1 MKEVNK
7 SVTKADGLGLIM
19 GAPAY
24 TNDLAM
30 NNALVIKVLRSPH
43 HFAKIIDINTEKAF
57 NMPGVECVL
66 TYKDVPRNIVTRA
79 GQGYPEPSPH
89 DKFILD
95 EYVRYIGDEVAVV
108 AAITEKIAL
117 QALELIEVEYEV
129 LEPVLDFENAENNT
143 SMVHPEPE
151 CHSMFPMG
159 FEPAKNIACTY
170 EMNVGNIQEA
180 LRKCDVVVKGK
191 YYTKAQAHVAMEPQS
206 SFAHIDIQGRLNI
219 ISSTQTPFHMRRII
233 AEAFGMTAGKIR
245 VIKPRVGGAYGGK
258 QAIHG
263 EFLVAAVTLKTRKP
277 SKLIYTRKE
286 VFEATYCR
294 HAMRLD
300 VTLGSDKD
308 GNLKAIDMQ
317 ILSDTGAYGEHA
329 LTVFMVA
336 ASKTLPLYNKVDS
349 VHFSG
354 KVMYTNHTPAG
365 AFRGYGAVQG
375 NFALESSMDEL
386 AEKLGMD
393 PIKLREK
400 NMIVQGETSPIF
412 KIMGEGGEGIEMS
425 IESCK
430 LDYCIRRGTELMRWK
445 YKYPR
450 NQIDK
455 NTVRGVGMAI
465 AMQGSGIPY
474 MDMGSAILK
483 LNDEGFFNLLVGATD
498 IGTGSDTILA
508 QIAAET
514 LGVDTQK
521 IIVHSSDTDL
531 TPFDCGAY
539 ASSTTYI
546 SGHSVK
552 KTAEKMKEMIEE
564 EGAKRLDSLQNQVVF
579 DGKFIKSLET
589 KEKISLKELC
599 EQLYYKYDQKQLIAS
614 SSYVGTKSPPP
625 YMAGFAEVEVDLET
639 GKIKLLDYVGIV
651 DCGTTINPNLA
662 KIQVEGGLVQGIG
675 MALFEDVKYSASGR
689 LLTNSLMQYTIPTR
703 KEINKITVEF
713 AESYEPTGP
722 YGAKSV
728 GEIGI
733 DTPPAAIANAIYNAT
748 GVRIRTLP
756 ITPEKILMALKGDAS
771 V

>member
-1 MKEVNK
+1 MNEVNK
-7 SVTKADGLGLIM
+7 SVPKVDGLGLVT

-24 TNDLAM
+24 TNDIAM

-43 HFAKIIDINTEKAF
+43 PFAKIIDINTQKAM
-57 NMPGVECVL
+57 NLSGVECVL

-89 DKFILD
+89 DKYILD

-117 QALELIEVEYEV
+117 QAIGLIEVKYEV
-129 LEPVLDFENAENNT
+129 LRPVLDFENAENHT
-143 SMVHPEPE
+143 SMVHPETE

-159 FEPAKNIACTY
+159 FEPDKNIACTY
-170 EMNVGNIQEA
+170 EMNVGSVKETLN
-180 LRKCDVVVKGK
+180 KCDVVVKER
-191 YYTKAQAHVAMEPQS
+191 YYTKAQAHVAMEPHS
-206 SFAHIDIQGRLNI
+206 SAAHMDVQGRLNI

-233 AEAFGMTAGKIR
+233 AEAFGMAAGKIR

-294 HAMRLD
+294 HVMRLD
-300 VTLGSDKD
+300 LTLGSDKE
-308 GNLKAIDMQ
+308 GNLKAIDME

-354 KVMYTNHTPAG
+354 KVVYTNHTPAG

-375 NFALESSMDEL
+375 NFALESAMDEL

-400 NMIVQGETSPIF
+400 NMIRQGETSPIF
-412 KIMGEGGEGIEMS
+412 KLMGEGGEGIEMS

-430 LDYCIRRGTELMRWK
+430 LDYCIKRGRDIISWK
-445 YKYPR
+445 SKYPR
-450 NQIDK
+450 KYTNE

-508 QIAAET
+508 QIAAQT
-514 LGVDTQK
+514 LGVATNK
-521 IIVHSSDTDL
+521 IIVYSSDTDI

-546 SGHSVK
+546 SGHSVR
-552 KTAEKMKEMIEE
+552 KTAGEMKEMIEE
-564 EGAKRLDSLQNQVVF
+564 EGAKRLDLLTDQVIF
-579 DGKFIKSLET
+579 DGEFVKSLKT
-589 KEKISLKELC
+589 KDKISLKELC
-599 EQLYYKYDQKQLIAS
+599 EQLYYKHDQKQLIAS
-614 SSYVGTKSPPP
+614 QSYVGTKSPPP

-639 GKIKLLDYVGIV
+639 GKVKLLDYVGIV

-662 KIQVEGGLVQGIG
+662 RIQVEGGLVQGIG
-675 MALFEDVKYSASGR
+675 MAMFEDVKYSTSGR

-703 KEINKITVEF
+703 QDINKITVEF

-733 DTPPAAIANAIYNAT
+733 DTPPAAIANAIFNAT
-748 GVRIRTLP
+748 GVRIRNLP
-756 ITPEKILMALKGDAS
+756 ITPEKILMALKGDAK
-771 V
+771 